1 MTGLKFIL
9 PFLFI
14 CSSVIVNAQ
23 RLKFI
28 ESDFHEHIYY
38 NEESEQSEILSTDS
52 FQTFFGISENNEI
65 FTQRKSNP
73 EETAQFKI
81 TDSQYD
87 KHKKETVLFMK
98 DKNNIEFM
106 AVIKEEELNLIIAYI
121 NEENKT
127 IIDKYRISKSYYS
140 D

>member
-23 RLKFI
+23 RLKII

-38 NEESEQSEILSTDS
+38 NEESERSEILSTDS

-73 EETAQFKI
+73 EETIQFKI
-81 TDSQYD
+81 TASQYD
-87 KHKKETVLFMK
+87 KQNGETVFFMK
-98 DKNNIEFM
+98 GKNNIEYM
-106 AVIKEEELNLIIAYI
+106 AVIKEEELSLIIAFI

-127 IIDKYRISKSYYS
+127 IIDKYRISKSNYFE
-140 D
+140 